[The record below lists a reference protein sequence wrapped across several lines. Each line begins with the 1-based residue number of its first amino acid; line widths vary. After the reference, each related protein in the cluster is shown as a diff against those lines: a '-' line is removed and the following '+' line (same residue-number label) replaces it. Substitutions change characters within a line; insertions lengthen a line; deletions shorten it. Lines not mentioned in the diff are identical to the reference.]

1 MVQIETD
8 IVARCQ
14 RGEKEAFRWVVQKYQ
29 RMVFSLALKMLC
41 DEEEA
46 KDMVQETF
54 IRVWQSIRNYDPQKT
69 FSTWVYTIA
78 SRLCIDRFKKS
89 SRMVVLPEDEITLRR
104 FASDTDSQ
112 QSLENREWVSI
123 VRMIAEGL
131 SDKQRLVFTLCQLE
145 GIPSAE
151 VEQIT
156 GLDAKQVKSNLYVAR
171 QTIRKRLKELG
182 YDSKDYKDKVKET
195 GERREEAKNDAAEA
209 RQKRDDAKEKYNQS
223 KQNYK
228 DKKDD
233 KDLKDAAQ
241 DEKNQAKKEYKDA
254 KKADKSAKKDYKQ
267 DWLEISSVYILR
279 KNNKIEIVE
288 NVDKVKIEENRFEE
302 ITNFCNK
309 TSENEIKCKIWLLL
323 NWSVYKLIKVSSA

>member
-1 MVQIETD
+1 MVQIERD
-8 IVARCQ
+8 IILQCQ
-14 RGEKEAFRWVVQKYQ
+14 QGDKEAFRWVVKTHQ
-29 RMVFSLALKMLC
+29 RMIFSLALKMLC

-46 KDMVQETF
+46 KDIVQETF

-78 SRLCIDRFKKS
+78 SRLCIDRLKKS

-123 VRMIAEGL
+123 VRMLAEGL

-171 QTIRKRLKELG
+171 QTIRKRLKDYG
-182 YDSKDYKDKVKET
+182 YE
-195 GERREEAKNDAAEA
+195 
-209 RQKRDDAKEKYNQS
+209 
-223 KQNYK
+223 
-228 DKKDD
+228 
-233 KDLKDAAQ
+233 
-241 DEKNQAKKEYKDA
+241 
-254 KKADKSAKKDYKQ
+254 
-267 DWLEISSVYILR
+267 
-279 KNNKIEIVE
+279 
-288 NVDKVKIEENRFEE
+288 
-302 ITNFCNK
+302 
-309 TSENEIKCKIWLLL
+309 
-323 NWSVYKLIKVSSA
+323 

>member
-1 MVQIETD
+1 MVQIERD
-8 IVARCQ
+8 IILQCQ
-14 RGEKEAFRWVVQKYQ
+14 QGDKEAFRWVVKTHQ
-29 RMVFSLALKMLC
+29 RMIFSLALKMLC

-46 KDMVQETF
+46 KDIVQETF

-69 FSTWVYTIA
+69 FSTWVYKIA
-78 SRLCIDRFKKS
+78 SRLCIDRLKKS

-182 YDSKDYKDKVKET
+182 YE
-195 GERREEAKNDAAEA
+195 
-209 RQKRDDAKEKYNQS
+209 
-223 KQNYK
+223 
-228 DKKDD
+228 
-233 KDLKDAAQ
+233 
-241 DEKNQAKKEYKDA
+241 
-254 KKADKSAKKDYKQ
+254 
-267 DWLEISSVYILR
+267 
-279 KNNKIEIVE
+279 
-288 NVDKVKIEENRFEE
+288 
-302 ITNFCNK
+302 
-309 TSENEIKCKIWLLL
+309 
-323 NWSVYKLIKVSSA
+323 

>member
-1 MVQIETD
+1 MVQIERD
-8 IVARCQ
+8 IILQCQ
-14 RGEKEAFRWVVQKYQ
+14 QGDKEAFRWVVKTHQ
-29 RMVFSLALKMLC
+29 RMIFSLALKMLC

-46 KDMVQETF
+46 KDIVQETF

-78 SRLCIDRFKKS
+78 SRLCIDRLKKS
-89 SRMVVLPEDEITLRR
+89 SRMVVLPEDGITLRR

-182 YDSKDYKDKVKET
+182 YE
-195 GERREEAKNDAAEA
+195 
-209 RQKRDDAKEKYNQS
+209 
-223 KQNYK
+223 
-228 DKKDD
+228 
-233 KDLKDAAQ
+233 
-241 DEKNQAKKEYKDA
+241 
-254 KKADKSAKKDYKQ
+254 
-267 DWLEISSVYILR
+267 
-279 KNNKIEIVE
+279 
-288 NVDKVKIEENRFEE
+288 
-302 ITNFCNK
+302 
-309 TSENEIKCKIWLLL
+309 
-323 NWSVYKLIKVSSA
+323 